1 MIILEYI
8 RLVCYA
14 IVILSSLKG
23 IVKRKFTNDLFIGDI
38 LMAFGLFTAN
48 ALFRFGAIDKG
59 VTGDFILTPAVML
72 WAGIHFHAVLK
83 DKPKKMI

>member
-1 MIILEYI
+1 MIVLEYI

-38 LMAFGLFTAN
+38 LVAFGLLVAN
-48 ALFRFGAIDKG
+48 ALFRFGAVDKG
-59 VTGDFILTPAVML
+59 VTGDLVLTPAVML
-72 WAGIHFHAVLK
+72 WAGIHFKAVIK
-83 DKPKKMI
+83 DKPKK

>member
-23 IVKRKFTNDLFIGDI
+23 IAKRKFTNNLFVGDI

-48 ALFRFGAIDKG
+48 ALFRFGAVDKG
-59 VTGDFILTPAVML
+59 TIGDWILTPVAIL
-72 WAGIHFHAVLK
+72 WAGIHFHTVIK
-83 DKPKKMI
+83 DKPKK

>member
-23 IVKRKFTNDLFIGDI
+23 IAKRKFTNNLFVGDI
-38 LMAFGLFTAN
+38 LVAFGLFVAN
-48 ALFRFGAIDKG
+48 ALFRFGTVDKG
-59 VTGDFILTPAVML
+59 ITGDLVLTPAVML
-72 WAGIHFHAVLK
+72 WAGIHFYSVVK
-83 DKPKKMI
+83 DIKRFK